1 MQSIPIWKR
10 DPFAAGGDA
19 CASRL
24 DSCPSKCFCDNAAST
39 KVTVIEGSE
48 PHGSFRINDYEDQA
62 SLLRH
67 LHDAP
72 QQAVRIITIAQPD
85 SYGQLQITRTAM
97 EGLVRVLDV
106 SPDFLSVLSAFGDPP
121 RDSEEGFGNAI
132 YNEYDD
138 GSFSISYLFRYVEK
152 RGYSWRMRQTGMYHA
167 YSSATDSSLWIILHP
182 REKSEF
188 QARLTGL
195 ASQPGTVQ
203 SLVAQPHRVHALLF
217 ASYFDNF
224 RWWLKEIGDKFSEGV
239 STRSSPL
246 EPQHVLTDRRQTK
259 CSPLT
264 SLKGTIIWT
273 SVLKS
278 FKAGEILKTK

>member
-1 MQSIPIWKR
+1 MQSIPIWKS

-24 DSCPSKCFCDNAAST
+24 HSCPSKCFCDDAAST
-39 KVTVIEGSE
+39 NVTAIDGSE
-48 PHGSFRINDYEDQA
+48 PHGSFVINDFRDPA
-62 SLLRH
+62 SLLKH
-67 LHDAP
+67 LHDRP
-72 QQAVRIITIAQPD
+72 QEAVRIITIAQPD
-85 SYGQLQITRTAM
+85 SYGQLQITRRAM
-97 EGLVRVLDV
+97 QELVRVLDV

-167 YSSATDSSLWIILHP
+167 YSRATDSNLWIILHP

-188 QARLTGL
+188 QTRLAGL
-195 ASQPGTVQ
+195 VSEPGTVQ
-203 SLVAQPHRVHALLF
+203 ALVSQPHRVHALLF
-217 ASYFDNF
+217 TSYFDNF

-239 STRSSPL
+239 CIRSFPVD
-246 EPQHVLTDRRQTK
+246 QQ
-259 CSPLT
+259 
-264 SLKGTIIWT
+264 
-273 SVLKS
+273 
-278 FKAGEILKTK
+278 